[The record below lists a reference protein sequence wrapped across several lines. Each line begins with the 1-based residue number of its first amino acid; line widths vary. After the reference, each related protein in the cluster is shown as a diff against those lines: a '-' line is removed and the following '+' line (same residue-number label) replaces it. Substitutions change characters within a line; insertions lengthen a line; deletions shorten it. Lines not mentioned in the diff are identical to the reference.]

1 MRASVICNTIPAGN
15 RRQRKGR
22 ADRRTTELASTVR
35 NALEETISTELFPK
49 AQIDVGIQV
58 LQADGSVLAACMNA
72 AMLAVADA
80 GEPLPLLI
88 CQEWPLQAHM
98 MASTK
103 CQASTLCDVLRSKS
117 NNMMGT
123 SSI

>member
-1 MRASVICNTIPAGN
+1 M
-15 RRQRKGR
+15 
-22 ADRRTTELASTVR
+22 
-35 NALEETISTELFPK
+35 TELFPK

-72 AMLAVADA
+72 AMLAAADA

-88 CQEWPLQAHM
+88 CQYRPLQAHM
-98 MASTK
+98 MASTS
-103 CQASTLCDVLRSKS
+103 CQVSWLCDVLRSKS